1 MGFLNVFK
9 KSDKQIQVKGKIKYY
24 RLEGIP
30 FFLLSPE
37 DRDMKMKELAAL
49 LSQAEKGYIYI
60 SRAPGEY
67 EFEGTKFPIVES
79 KFELVTEKEL
89 DLETAEPPARPKIVK
104 EYAKYLQTTEGYAR
118 VLVSYAY
125 STKIYEGVL
134 GRIDFKSMRPDLFE
148 LIIQFQKISA
158 LSVRNYLNSLEIKKQ
173 KMARYASSS
182 VHVEEMLV
190 RGAQLKRDLDEEAAD
205 PLKFRFVFII
215 HAKTTAELESLTREL
230 VQVSQENGILLDIP
244 CCAQKELYDLH
255 GSVGYRISSNISLSK
270 FYPLV
275 GFSLI
280 EPRGV
285 FLGTDDKGAPIAI
298 NPYLSINGRQ
308 NPHWAIT
315 GTTGAGKTT
324 TGAVLIDRLR
334 KAHDDV
340 YVIVIDPMSNYNRFF
355 EHEADLNIVFRDS
368 DYLGLDPVALAS
380 EGTISAGDIA
390 DFILES
396 YGIPPE
402 LRGIL
407 VSQLEQNKSLK
418 ELMDNLE
425 DLASK
430 KFATEYRKLENF
442 LLNMT
447 SGADKFIYQ
456 GRPPELKGKK
466 FVILGLQTEDTR
478 KKRLAATMLML
489 YAYSLINK
497 LPRSVEK
504 LILIDEAHFLFEYQS
519 VAKIIAII
527 YRTARALRTS
537 MITMTQLIQHY
548 SINNYSKEA
557 WQLADNKLILK
568 QEKEAKDDLVNLAH
582 LSEEEI
588 DYVLK
593 SSRGRGIL
601 RTGAITTHIQV
612 QLTEEEKA
620 KWRTE

>member
-1 MGFLNVFK
+1 MSFLFK
-9 KSDKQIQVKGKIKYY
+9 KSNQQAQVKKDKTRYY
-24 RLEGIP
+24 RLEGVP
-30 FFLLSPE
+30 FFLLAPE
-37 DRDMKMKELAAL
+37 DRDMKMKELSAL
-49 LSQAEKGYIYI
+49 LSQTERGYIYI
-60 SRAPGEY
+60 SRKPDTY
-67 EFEGTKFPIVES
+67 EFEGTKFPIITS
-79 KFELVTEKEL
+79 NFQLITEKEL
-89 DLETAEPPARPKIVK
+89 DLETAEPPVRPEVTK
-104 EYAKYLQTTEGYAR
+104 EFAKYLQTSEGYAR
-118 VLVSYAY
+118 VLISYAY
-125 STKIYEGVL
+125 STKIYEGSL
-134 GRIDFKSMRPDLFE
+134 GRIDFKSLRPELFE
-148 LIIQFQKISA
+148 LIVQFQKISP
-158 LSVRNYLNSLEIKKQ
+158 LSVRNYLNSLEMKKQ

-182 VHVEEMLV
+182 VQVEEMLV

-205 PLKFRFVFII
+205 PLKFRFVFVV

-230 VQVSQENGILLDIP
+230 IQAAQENGIFLDVP
-244 CCAQKELYDLH
+244 CCAQREIYEFND
-255 GSVGYRISSNISLSK
+255 SVGYRVSSNVSLAK

-275 GFSLI
+275 GFSLV
-280 EPRGV
+280 EPNGI
-285 FLGTDDKGAPIAI
+285 FLGTDDKGAPISI

-340 YVIVIDPMSNYNRFF
+340 YVIVIDPMSNYNKFF
-355 EHEADLNIVFRDS
+355 EREADLNMVFKDT
-368 DYLGLDPVALAS
+368 DYLGLDPVALSS
-380 EGTISAGDIA
+380 EGVVSSGDIA
-390 DFILES
+390 DFLIES
-396 YGIPPE
+396 YGIPLE

-418 ELMDNLE
+418 ELNDNLE
-425 DLASK
+425 SIASK

-447 SGADKFIYQ
+447 SGADKFVFQ
-456 GRPPELKGKK
+456 GKPPELKGKK

-497 LPRSVEK
+497 LPRNVEK

-548 SINNYSKEA
+548 NMNNYSREA

-582 LSEEEI
+582 LSEEEV

-593 SSRGRGIL
+593 SSRGKGIL
-601 RTGAITTHIQV
+601 RTGAITTHIQI